1 VIHYT
6 AFSLLWLLF
15 KKKNEVLALAAFSD
29 RIEVVCALRLA
40 GVSIGDDFDQSG
52 TGLISINWG

>member
-1 VIHYT
+1 VFFI
-6 AFSLLWLLF
+6 
-15 KKKNEVLALAAFSD
+15 KKINEVLALSAFSD
-29 RIEVVCALRLA
+29 WIEVVCALRLA

>member
-1 VIHYT
+1 MIHYT
-6 AFSLLWLLF
+6 AFSLLWLLL
-15 KKKNEVLALAAFSD
+15 KKNEVLALAAFSD